1 MQEEKAVM
9 QEEKGAVEE
18 KETAQEEKPKKIR
31 ITPPPKSMKASKES
45 TEPKEAEE
53 GLDLDLDL
61 DLDIDDLLNDA
72 SATMTTAMTA
82 PTLAAAGK
90 KRAIREEFE
99 DKQCCYLMYHAVRL
113 LHAQLQYLAATD
125 RFAVKSVMIEAN
137 KEIAVLTNLLPILGI
152 DSGSVEL
159 SLIKKEVIEVLSL
172 LSLFCESCSDLVV
185 VFNSIMKA
193 YAVAK
198 ADPESDHFALLDVV
212 FGLLYRIDS
221 QSLWADL
228 KGNMDTLAF
237 CDAFTRLLDTV
248 LAQLLTELDGYIKRL
263 QAEKRAVNAAGLTS
277 AVAFVL
283 RALFGVYNETFSRA
297 LQGDGTARLQ
307 LDAIMDAVKAL
318 CEPTFAF
325 ATQLLRRAVD
335 IIVLEDAVSPTLA
348 TFLATSP
355 AYKAVECAL
364 FFFYSVITRDHPDVT
379 THETPTSETPTSETP
394 TSETPSLQQLLYA
407 NLARVRSLLK
417 PLSDM
422 VITLDRALQVL
433 EPNAAQAAATTRQWM
448 GASCATFTTF
458 STVITTILITSQ
470 EGAFLVS

>member
-1 MQEEKAVM
+1 MAARQLLGSGEVYVWGDNSSQQLGPGPAFLEQPTLLAGATHVTQCSLGATHLVLLEEAERPNDLLPVVSPLSEAEHVLLESWRPENLIAYHGDQGSRLGPRDAASLLLSYLSQSNETFFSRLHQFERMESVQFGGCFLPHVTEESIRENLDLIGLLKACYFEQYSKNSAAAQAPAQEEKGVVQEEKAVV

-18 KETAQEEKPKKIR
+18 KEATQEEEKTSKRIR
-31 ITPPPKSMKASKES
+31 ITPPPKSMKASKEPM
-45 TEPKEAEE
+45 EPKEAEE

-193 YAVAK
+193 YAVARRT
-198 ADPESDHFALLDVV
+198 PSRDHFALLDVV
-212 FGLLYRIDS
+212 FGLL
-221 QSLWADL
+221 A
-228 KGNMDTLAF
+228 
-237 CDAFTRLLDTV
+237 
-248 LAQLLTELDGYIKRL
+248 
-263 QAEKRAVNAAGLTS
+263 
-277 AVAFVL
+277 
-283 RALFGVYNETFSRA
+283 
-297 LQGDGTARLQ
+297 TARLTV
-307 LDAIMDAVKAL
+307 AVGG
-318 CEPTFAF
+318 P
-325 ATQLLRRAVD
+325 Q
-335 IIVLEDAVSPTLA
+335 
-348 TFLATSP
+348 
-355 AYKAVECAL
+355 
-364 FFFYSVITRDHPDVT
+364 
-379 THETPTSETPTSETP
+379 
-394 TSETPSLQQLLYA
+394 
-407 NLARVRSLLK
+407 
-417 PLSDM
+417 
-422 VITLDRALQVL
+422 
-433 EPNAAQAAATTRQWM
+433 
-448 GASCATFTTF
+448 G
-458 STVITTILITSQ
+458 
-470 EGAFLVS
+470 

>member
-1 MQEEKAVM
+1 MQEEKAVV

-18 KETAQEEKPKKIR
+18 KEATQEEEKTSKRIR
-31 ITPPPKSMKASKES
+31 ITPPPKSMKASKEPM
-45 TEPKEAEE
+45 EPKEAEE

-198 ADPESDHFALLDVV
+198 ADPESGPL
-212 FGLLYRIDS
+212 R
-221 QSLWADL
+221 
-228 KGNMDTLAF
+228 
-237 CDAFTRLLDTV
+237 
-248 LAQLLTELDGYIKRL
+248 
-263 QAEKRAVNAAGLTS
+263 AAGRGVWPAVPHRLTVAVGGPQGLTWTRSPS
-277 AVAFVL
+277 A
-283 RALFGVYNETFSRA
+283 TPSRA
-297 LQGDGTARLQ
+297 
-307 LDAIMDAVKAL
+307 
-318 CEPTFAF
+318 CW
-325 ATQLLRRAVD
+325 
-335 IIVLEDAVSPTLA
+335 
-348 TFLATSP
+348 
-355 AYKAVECAL
+355 
-364 FFFYSVITRDHPDVT
+364 TRCW
-379 THETPTSETPTSETP
+379 
-394 TSETPSLQQLLYA
+394 
-407 NLARVRSLLK
+407 RS
-417 PLSDM
+417 
-422 VITLDRALQVL
+422 
-433 EPNAAQAAATTRQWM
+433 
-448 GASCATFTTF
+448 
-458 STVITTILITSQ
+458 
-470 EGAFLVS
+470 